1 MYPVCKICFGLFEIF
16 GYFGISEES
25 EKSWTKITFIS
36 LSKFES
42 IILCVLW
49 LNLLPRLKMPLSGI
63 SGEAKFRQVT
73 LLNICLV
80 PGTEGTG
87 KTSTCLFGVAMW
99 QTHCLSYIGVCS
111 FHKIEL
117 QVTLYHTSPT
127 SLVHSFESSKVFWRS
142 IAK

>member
-1 MYPVCKICFGLFEIF
+1 MTDRISVIF
-16 GYFGISEES
+16 V
-25 EKSWTKITFIS
+25 
-36 LSKFES
+36 SKFEYYL
-42 IILCVLW
+42 LCICW
-49 LNLLPRLKMPLSGI
+49 LKLLPRLKVGLSGI
-63 SGEAKFRQVT
+63 SGEAEFRRVT

-99 QTHCLSYIGVCS
+99 QTHCLFYLGVCS

-117 QVTLYHTSPT
+117 QLTLYHTNPT
-127 SLVHSFESSKVFWRS
+127 SLVPLFESPKVFWRS

>member
-1 MYPVCKICFGLFEIF
+1 MCIPSLSNNFRLYEHL
-16 GYFGISEES
+16 EES
-25 EKSWTKITFIS
+25 EKRQTEFWLFPLSTF
-36 LSKFES
+36 E
-42 IILCVLW
+42 ILFICDCW
-49 LNLLPRLKMPLSGI
+49 LKLLPRLKVGLSGLFR
-63 SGEAKFRQVT
+63 EAKLCQVT

-99 QTHCLSYIGVCS
+99 QTHCYFHLGVCS

-117 QVTLYHTSPT
+117 QLTLYHTNPT
-127 SLVHSFESSKVFWRS
+127 PLVQLFESLKIFWRS